1 MKGFIVEGC
10 MLNKCMMLDYSEGFF
25 LRSDALSFLN
35 DRLKG
40 DGEGVFSSNRA
51 ILVSFFGSVGVFD
64 DFRFRRGKV
73 PVCESK

>member
-1 MKGFIVEGC
+1 MKEFIVEDC
-10 MLNKCMMLDYSEGFF
+10 MLNKKYDYIEGFF
-25 LRSDALSFLN
+25 LRSDALSFLK

-40 DGEGVFSSNRA
+40 DAEGVFSSNRA